1 MAAVQPWHALTIE
14 EAAAALGSDHHS
26 GLASGEAARRL
37 SEVGPN
43 AIGGKAGP
51 SRLSILAHQFADVL
65 IWILIVAALVSGLLL
80 DEWIDAGV
88 ILAIV
93 VLNALLGFAQEAR
106 AENALARL
114 QEMAAPEA
122 VVVRD
127 SEERRVPS
135 AGVVPGDLLVLEA
148 GDRVAADARIV
159 GAVHL
164 EVEESVLTGESF
176 PASKQVE
183 PVDGDVSLGDRRSM
197 VFSSTSVTG
206 GRARAMVTATGRAT
220 EVGRLADVL
229 GEKEVP
235 APLQVEMARVG
246 RRLAVMCLGIAG
258 LIFLTGLLRGKP
270 VEAMF
275 LTSVALAVAAIPEG
289 LPAVVTITLSRGVQ
303 RMADRHAIVRRLAAV
318 ESLGAATVICTDK
331 TGTLT
336 RNEIRVQEVV
346 LEGLQAAPASLPAED
361 GRVRRFVEVAVLCN
375 DSRTAEGGYLG
386 DPTEVAL
393 LLAVAD
399 LGTDPEEVRRRHP
412 RLDEFGFDS
421 RRKRMSTIHAG
432 PAGRLVAVK
441 GAPEVLLPRC
451 RTVEGT
457 GGPILLDPTRQAA
470 ALDAAHGLA
479 RRGLRTLALAYREAD
494 DLASDVEAVESDL
507 TLVGLVG
514 MSDAVRAEAAS
525 AVAEAQRAGITVVM
539 VTGDHEVTA
548 RAVAAEV
555 GILGP
560 GDEVLPGERLRE
572 MTADELAAD
581 VHRYRVYS
589 RVDPLDKVKI
599 VGAWQRRG
607 EIVAMTGDGVND
619 APALHAADIGV
630 AMGTGT
636 DVAKDAAD
644 MVLTDDNFASI
655 VSAVREG
662 RGIWANLKT
671 VVYFLLSCNAS
682 EVLVMFLGFLVFG
695 ALGDPLLAVQLLWVN
710 LVTDGLPALA
720 LGMDPTAANI
730 MLRPPDRSR
739 DMLGNRQQLTL
750 LGYGSV
756 LTLAT
761 LAALVIAH
769 YALGYEWIV
778 VRTAVFVT
786 LVTVQL
792 VHAFST
798 RSRLTGRW
806 RRDPGRNALLGYGL
820 LLSLALQVAV
830 VYTPLGRVLFDTA
843 PLPAAAWGV
852 VAGLT
857 ALSFFIVNTLNRLRA
872 HRRDIAGSV

>member
-1 MAAVQPWHALTIE
+1 MSAVRLWHSLPVDEAVSALEGDQSAGLTAA
-14 EAAAALGSDHHS
+14 
-26 GLASGEAARRL
+26 EAARRL
-37 SEVGPN
+37 AEVGPN
-43 AIGGKAGP
+43 SIGGKGGP
-51 SRLSILAHQFADVL
+51 SRLSILAHQFTDVL
-65 IWILIVAALVSGLLL
+65 IWILIVAALVSGFLL

-88 ILAIV
+88 IGAIV
-93 VLNALLGFAQEAR
+93 ILNALLGFAQEAR
-106 AENALARL
+106 AESALARL
-114 QEMAAPEA
+114 EEMAAPEA
-122 VVVRD
+122 LVVRD
-127 SEERRVPS
+127 GEERRVPS

-159 GAVHL
+159 GAAHL
-164 EVEESVLTGESF
+164 EVEESALTGE
-176 PASKQVE
+176 PYAAAKQVE
-183 PVDGDVSLGDRRSM
+183 PVEGDVSLGDRRSM
-197 VFSSTSVTG
+197 VFAGTSITA
-206 GRARAMVTATGRAT
+206 GRARAMVTGTGRTT
-220 EVGRLADVL
+220 EVGRLAEVL
-229 GEKEVP
+229 GQAEVP
-235 APLQVEMARVG
+235 APLQTEMAKVG
-246 RRLAVMCLGIAG
+246 RRLALVCLGIAG

-275 LTSVALAVAAIPEG
+275 LTAVALAVAAIPEG
-289 LPAVVTITLSRGVQ
+289 LPTVVTITLSRGVQ
-303 RMADRHAIVRRLAAV
+303 RMAGRNAIVRRLAAV

-346 LEGLQAAPASLPAED
+346 LEGLREAPASLSAED
-361 GRVRRFVEVAVLCN
+361 GRVRRFIEVASLCN
-375 DSRTAEGGYLG
+375 DSRVAEDGYLG

-399 LGTDPEEVRRRHP
+399 MGVDPQQVRQDLP

-432 PAGRLVAVK
+432 PAGRLAAVK
-441 GAPEVLLPRC
+441 GAPELLVPRC
-451 RTVEGT
+451 TAVEGP
-457 GGPILLDPTRQAA
+457 GGPF
-470 ALDAAHGLA
+470 ALDEARRAAVLEAAEDLA
-479 RRGLRTLALAYREAD
+479 RRGLRTLALGYREAAELPAD
-494 DLASDVEAVESDL
+494 AEGVESDL

-514 MSDAVRAEAAS
+514 MSDAVRPEAAP

-548 RAVAAEV
+548 RAVAVEV

-560 GDEVLPGERLRE
+560 DDEVLPGERLRE
-572 MTADELAAD
+572 MTVDELAVD

-599 VGAWQRRG
+599 VDAWQRRG
-607 EIVAMTGDGVND
+607 DIVAMTGAGVND
-619 APALHAADIGV
+619 APALHSADVGV
-630 AMGTGT
+630 AMGSGT

-671 VVYFLLSCNAS
+671 VVHFLLSCNLS

-720 LGMDPTAANI
+720 LGVDPAAPDA
-730 MLRPPDRSR
+730 MLRPPDRRR
-739 DMLGNRQQLTL
+739 DLLGNRQQLAL

-761 LAALVIAH
+761 LAALVVAH

-778 VRTAVFVT
+778 VRTGVFVT
-786 LVTVQL
+786 LVVVQL
-792 VHAFST
+792 AHAFST
-798 RSRLTGRW
+798 RSRLAGYW
-806 RRDPGRNALLGYGL
+806 RGGPGRNRLLIYGVL
-820 LLSLALQVAV
+820 GSLALQVAV
-830 VYTPLGRVLFDTA
+830 VYTPLGQTLFDTA
-843 PLPAAAWGV
+843 ALPAVAWAMVMGLAV
-852 VAGLT
+852 LSAVA
-857 ALSFFIVNTLNRLRA
+857 VNALNRLGARG
-872 HRRDIAGSV
+872 RGSALPK